1 MAMGVGPLT
10 HYALAAL
17 GPFVIDDLD
26 LSVGQYGQL
35 WLVVFAAAS
44 VATTAGGWLA
54 DRMGLRELF
63 LATFA
68 VSGLATLGAAV
79 TPGLSVLLVAL
90 VFSGV
95 AQALANPA
103 TNRYIL
109 ELVDSRRRGSIL
121 GIKQSGVQASQLVA
135 GLLLP
140 PLAVWWGWR
149 PALGVC
155 CAVALVG
162 MAATLPATHGSERRH
177 AAVSAGSARPSTATA
192 WLFAYAFVA
201 GALAQATNVYL
212 PLYTHV
218 KLGMSASDA
227 GLVVAVLGGV
237 GVIGR
242 FMWGRGVQAVRDLR
256 TPMSWLSVITVIA
269 FIGILLT
276 EHVGPWLVWP
286 SAGLFGFSAL
296 AANVLVM
303 VAVLNVTPADSIGR
317 ATGRVS
323 LGLFLGFMCGPPAAG
338 LVVDSLGYATMWS
351 LLMAIGVLAT
361 FVPVIWRAKVPQL
374 LARS

>member
-1 MAMGVGPLT
+1 MGVGPLT

-17 GPFVIDDLD
+17 GPLVVDDLG
-26 LSVGQYGQL
+26 LSVAQYGQL

-54 DRMGLRELF
+54 DRMGLRGLF
-63 LATFA
+63 FATFT

-90 VFSGV
+90 VLSGF

-103 TNRYIL
+103 TNRYVL
-109 ELVDSRRRGSIL
+109 ERVDSCRRGSIL
-121 GIKQSGVQASQLVA
+121 GIKQSGVQASQLMA
-135 GLLLP
+135 GVLLP

-149 PALGVC
+149 PALVVC
-155 CAVALVG
+155 CVVAIVG
-162 MAATLPATHGSERRH
+162 MAVTVPATPGPEPRRTAAPTGS
-177 AAVSAGSARPSTATA
+177 GRPSPAIA
-192 WLFAYAFVA
+192 WLFAYAFAA
-201 GALAQATNVYL
+201 GAVAQATNVYL
-212 PLYTHV
+212 PLFTHV
-218 KLGMSASDA
+218 KLGLSASDA

-237 GVIGR
+237 GVIAR
-242 FMWGRGVQAVRDLR
+242 FLWGRGVQAVSDLR

-269 FIGILLT
+269 LVGIVLT
-276 EHVGPWLVWP
+276 EHLGAWLVWP

-303 VAVLNVTPADSIGR
+303 VAVLNLTRAESVGR

-338 LVVDSLGYATMWS
+338 FLVESFSYPVMW
-351 LLMAIGVLAT
+351 MVQVMIGLVAAGIPLA
-361 FVPVIWRAKVPQL
+361 WRASARQL
-374 LARS
+374 TAAS